1 MKVALVHDYLSEAGG
16 AERVLKV
23 LSEMFPDAPI
33 YTAFVKQGSAREMLG
48 DRSEKIVES
57 SWGWLLKLGRM
68 YSYLRFCLPWIWR
81 SIDLSEYDLIIT
93 SCSGYI
99 ARGFRVSSDA
109 KVVAYCHTPPRWLYG
124 YETPTGAAQK
134 WWGKLFMV
142 VVGPWVRYFDF
153 TSSQRV
159 DTWIANSK
167 EVAKR
172 ISKFYRKKAIVVYP
186 PVDLMY
192 PSNPVIQYSSGGQ
205 ENRKTGRQEH
215 DYYLT
220 VARVTGA
227 KGLVETAAVF
237 GAMKKKLI
245 IVGELVGGNKIRTQI
260 EQAGKGYVELVG
272 RVSDTELTQVYS
284 QARAFVAMA
293 SNEDFGMTVV
303 ESMQCGTPVLAL
315 NSGGYRESV
324 KQGVTGVIIE
334 GIGQMRDGIL
344 QIDKIKWDREKIKKW
359 GETFGRSRFEKEIH
373 EILNY

>member
-23 LSEMFPDAPI
+23 LSEMYPDAPI
-33 YTAFVKQGSAREMLG
+33 YTAFVKNGSALSIFKG
-48 DRSEKIVES
+48 KKIVES
-57 SWGWLLKLGRM
+57 KWGWLLKIGRM

-81 SIDLSEYDLIIT
+81 SIDLSKYDLIIT

-99 ARGFRVSSDA
+99 ARGFRVRSDA
-109 KVVAYCHTPPRWLYG
+109 MVVAYCHTPPRWLYG

-142 VVGPWVRYFDF
+142 IVGPWVRYFDF
-153 TSSQRV
+153 VSAKRV

-205 ENRKTGRQEH
+205 EN

-227 KGLVETAAVF
+227 KGLVETAAIF
-237 GAMKKKLI
+237 GIMKKKLK
-245 IVGELVGGNKIRTQI
+245 IVGELVGGEVIGR
-260 EQAGKGYVELVG
+260 EVREVGKGYVELVG
-272 RVSDTELTQVYS
+272 RVSDIELPKLYS
-284 QARAFVAMA
+284 DAKAFVAMA

-303 ESMQCGTPVLAL
+303 EAMQCGTPVLAL
-315 NSGGYRESV
+315 NSGGYRETV
-324 KQGVTGVIIE
+324 KQAVSGIFIE
-334 GIGQMRDGIL
+334 GIGQMKEGIL
-344 QIDKIKWDREKIKKW
+344 QIEKIKWDREKIQKW
-359 GETFGRSRFEKEIH
+359 GEMFGRERFEKEMH
-373 EILNY
+373 EILKH